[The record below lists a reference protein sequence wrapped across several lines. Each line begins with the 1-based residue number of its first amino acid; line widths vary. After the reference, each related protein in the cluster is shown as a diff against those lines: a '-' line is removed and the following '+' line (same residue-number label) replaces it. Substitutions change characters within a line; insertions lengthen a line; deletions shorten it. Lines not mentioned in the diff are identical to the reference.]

1 MRITREVA
9 LTEVYLDHQ
18 AQLYGITFPRVSAR
32 VWAAEIGKALVWFI
46 GLVLLLL
53 GMALLAP
60 ESRADS
66 VTTSQ
71 IAAELDANS
80 ALQLAVGVDIQLA
93 NNLIVAQNQTWSKE
107 WQLGSLD
114 ASIEAV
120 LRAISL
126 YVWPGGPAVV
136 TNQREFP
143 IVWDQSRVAI
153 DTGLSVGFDTAVI
166 NFGEVEVVSTPEPGT
181 LIVLLAG
188 LAGLGTL
195 LCIVKRDVRE
205 LSQ

>member
-1 MRITREVA
+1 MRISREVSI
-9 LTEVYLDHQ
+9 TETWLNHQ
-18 AQLYGITFPRVSAR
+18 AQLMKGSFPPVSAR
-32 VWAAEIGKALVWFI
+32 VWASELAKAAVWFM

-71 IAAELDANS
+71 VAAELDTNS

-93 NNLIVAQNQTWSKE
+93 NNLIRAQNQTWGKE

-120 LRAISL
+120 LRAITL

-153 DTGLSVGFDTAVI
+153 DTGLSVVFSADSI
-166 NFGEVEVVSTPEPGT
+166 YFGEQPVATLEPGT

-195 LCIVKRDVRE
+195 VWIVKRDVRE